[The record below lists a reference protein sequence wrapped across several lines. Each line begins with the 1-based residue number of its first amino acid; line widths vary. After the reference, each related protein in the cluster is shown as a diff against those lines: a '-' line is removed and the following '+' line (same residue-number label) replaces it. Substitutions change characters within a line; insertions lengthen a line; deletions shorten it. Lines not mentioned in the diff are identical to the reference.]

1 MTKTFEKNHKQY
13 DLIDVFLAG
22 AAPKVGR
29 YDLPQ
34 LAPENYIPET
44 QVLPFNYFTAAMKR
58 APCWYHC
65 FVADAQFQRLYKNFW
80 RYREI
85 LKYVSGMIGTDF
97 SLFRDYDLETKI
109 ENCRKNRAVDYAIQQ
124 MGVPLIP
131 TAGFADEETWSWCF
145 DGLPT
150 HSTVAVTTN
159 CIGCDPE
166 AKRLFI
172 GGISAMVAKLQP
184 TAIVVCGVC
193 PEWLPEKYSSIEI
206 IQIPSYSQMW
216 KARRS
221 R

>member
-1 MTKTFEKNHKQY
+1 MTKAFEKNYKQC

-34 LAPENYIPET
+34 LESENYIPET
-44 QVLPFNYFTAAMKR
+44 QVLPFNYFTAAMQR

-65 FVADAQFQRLYKNFW
+65 FVADDQFRRLYKNFW

-109 ENCRKNRAVDYAIQQ
+109 ENCRKNRVVDYAIQQ

-131 TAGFADEETWSWCF
+131 TAGFADEETWSWCLQEKPNTKRP
-145 DGLPT
+145 DLLVEKELLVEVKGMSSKNPGQ
-150 HSTVAVTTN
+150 VADN
-159 CIGCDPE
+159 I
-166 AKRLFI
+166 K
-172 GGISAMVAKLQP
+172 
-184 TAIVVCGVC
+184 
-193 PEWLPEKYSSIEI
+193 
-206 IQIPSYSQMW
+206 
-216 KARRS
+216 KAFTEN
-221 R
+221 